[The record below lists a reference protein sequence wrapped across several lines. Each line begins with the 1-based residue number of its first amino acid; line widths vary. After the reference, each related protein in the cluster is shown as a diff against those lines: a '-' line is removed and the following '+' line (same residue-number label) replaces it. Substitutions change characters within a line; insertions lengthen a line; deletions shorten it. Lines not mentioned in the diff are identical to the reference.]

1 MIIIFI
7 YNINLILINKLM
19 KIYLKLFFLIWIF
32 RCVITFQK
40 KSFNNFRYIIPDPYN
55 FYLIDSIS
63 ISENEQ
69 FLITSFGPYILKNE
83 EEKDYVTLSYYP
95 DISFNSIEVHYQ
107 LIKINDNSYA
117 KLVLFLD
124 GSLYLFKF
132 FSNPIQVKTFKI
144 KSNVSNNYLFS
155 LSKMNSCDFIV
166 SSFDES
172 NFIIYFLI
180 NKNNNDCINSVYE
193 ITENIYP
200 HGTNIYQPDIGSFNC
215 VYNSKFNTTHCAFYL
230 DNDITYYSLKENKFE
245 VILKTKEQDYYLIN
259 FKFRK
264 YTDEIYYTIFI
275 DDNSNLYINHLLI
288 NENKIVQSK
297 AKSID
302 FWNGLRY
309 EIKEINENTIF
320 LYIYHAN
327 DYRFKILQF
336 GYFIDLQNLIFMK
349 TIVNEA
355 HYFIQMLSSSNYFIL
370 LSSEYSSENLIRL
383 LIAQNLQKKN
393 NNNRNLYEIEELF
406 YYYFQ
411 RPTCHDIKLKI
422 STNSYFI
429 RYF

>member
-32 RCVITFQK
+32 RSVITFQK

-63 ISENEQ
+63 ISEKEQ

-95 DISFNSIEVHYQ
+95 DISFNSIVVHYQ

-144 KSNVSNNYLFS
+144 KSNISNNYFFS

-200 HGTNIYQPDIGSFNC
+200 HGKNIYQPEIGSFNC
-215 VYNSKFNTTHCAFYL
+215 VYNSKFNTTHCAFSL

-245 VILKTKEQDYYLIN
+245 VILKTKEQDYYLID

-297 AKSID
+297 AKSIN
-302 FWNGLRY
+302 FWM
-309 EIKEINENTIF
+309 
-320 LYIYHAN
+320 
-327 DYRFKILQF
+327 D
-336 GYFIDLQNLIFMK
+336 
-349 TIVNEA
+349 
-355 HYFIQMLSSSNYFIL
+355 
-370 LSSEYSSENLIRL
+370 
-383 LIAQNLQKKN
+383 
-393 NNNRNLYEIEELF
+393 
-406 YYYFQ
+406 
-411 RPTCHDIKLKI
+411 
-422 STNSYFI
+422 
-429 RYF
+429 

>member
-1 MIIIFI
+1 
-7 YNINLILINKLM
+7 M

-40 KSFNNFRYIIPDPYN
+40 KSFNNFRNIIPDPNN

-95 DISFNSIEVHYQ
+95 DISFNSIDVHYQ

-200 HGTNIYQPDIGSFNC
+200 HGTNIYQSYIRSFNC
-215 VYNSKFNTTHCAFYL
+215 VYNSKFNTTHCAFSL

-245 VILKTKEQDYYLIN
+245 IILKTKEQDYYLID

-275 DDNSNLYINHLLI
+275 DNNSKLYINHLLI

-297 AKSID
+297 AKYID
-302 FWNGLRY
+302 FLDGLWY
-309 EIKEINENTIF
+309 DIKEINENTIF
-320 LYIYHAN
+320 LLYIYY
-327 DYRFKILQF
+327 DDDSRFKFLQL
-336 GYFIDLQNLIFMK
+336 GYFIDLQNLIFK
-349 TIVNEA
+349 ITIVNEN
-355 HYFIQMLSSSNYFIL
+355 YKFVQMLSSSNYFIL
-370 LSSEYSSENLIRL
+370 LSSENT
-383 LIAQNLQKKN
+383 K
-393 NNNRNLYEIEELF
+393 
-406 YYYFQ
+406 
-411 RPTCHDIKLKI
+411 
-422 STNSYFI
+422 
-429 RYF
+429 